1 MWGSILN
8 YDPGDNTAL
17 LRHSRLF
24 ALTVLSCF
32 LVFMEDIVITVKRRS
47 QTTVRWAC
55 LLWKYPR
62 YSVPFFR
69 CFWQFSSLPYRL
81 RTMATFHI
89 FFCIFCIPS
98 SFLMRV
104 SPVLSTILLNCDCVS
119 VLGVLCYIGLYGT
132 VPDGFLCSHWI
143 LAFPQTLTFSAY
155 PWSWQAPFHF
165 SPLSYWENC
174 IFLFL
179 LKTLWRL
186 SFALGL
192 V

>member
-1 MWGSILN
+1 MILEHYWGIFW
-8 YDPGDNTAL
+8 
-17 LRHSRLF
+17 LF

-32 LVFMEDIVITVKRRS
+32 LVFMGDIVLTAKRRS
-47 QTTVRWAC
+47 QTTIRWAC

-98 SFLMRV
+98 SFLTRV
-104 SPVLSTILLNCDCVS
+104 SQCCQQYCSAVTVCLCRVF
-119 VLGVLCYIGLYGT
+119 LCYIELHGT
-132 VPDGFLCSHWI
+132 VPDRFLCSHWI
-143 LAFPQTLTFSAY
+143 LAFLHFFCLFMKLASSF
-155 PWSWQAPFHF
+155 WSLRLCGD
-165 SPLSYWENC
+165 SVS
-174 IFLFL
+174 L
-179 LKTLWRL
+179 LA
-186 SFALGL
+186 F